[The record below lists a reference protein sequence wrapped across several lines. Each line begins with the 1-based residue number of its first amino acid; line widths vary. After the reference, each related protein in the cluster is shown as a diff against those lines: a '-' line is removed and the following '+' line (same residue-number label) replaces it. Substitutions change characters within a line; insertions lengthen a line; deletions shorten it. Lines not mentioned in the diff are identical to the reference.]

1 MTGIYFPEL
10 WKLEVLDWSTSMME
24 IDWGS
29 RRLTLS
35 SLHLR
40 TLIPVRKAQVSWPNY
55 FSKALSSNIIWE
67 LGSIRIQCNNET
79 GKTLLHNKSKPHI
92 RHNITLSSFL
102 QLYQYSESNDFLTQK
117 YNLFFP
123 NTHTNMNMHMYIM
136 FKCLYNTV
144 IMHLYVFSANF
155 IKCIQ
160 ILAGYNTCPSHVSAS
175 WFGFF
180 FSKLSS
186 FRTFYICPS

>member
-10 WKLEVLDWSTSMME
+10 WKFEVLEWSTSMME

-117 YNLFFP
+117 YNLFFQI
-123 NTHTNMNMHMYIM
+123 H
-136 FKCLYNTV
+136 
-144 IMHLYVFSANF
+144 
-155 IKCIQ
+155 IQ
-160 ILAGYNTCPSHVSAS
+160 IWTCTCV
-175 WFGFF
+175 
-180 FSKLSS
+180 LCLNV
-186 FRTFYICPS
+186 YITQSLCICMYFQQIL